1 MSLPAT
7 FCSKQL
13 STSFDP
19 LPRKSR
25 VSLDWTLA
33 NGIRAPQS
41 AASGILNI
49 PSGGTVC
56 SMPIKLSV
64 CSDLLYE
71 LVLGRD
77 WSYFCRQTLP
87 YASFSLSSGVVWPEK
102 LSNPSHLIDTWDSPA
117 TEIINQGCDEMR
129 NLQTQLPGAHN
140 VHFKL

>member
-19 LPRKSR
+19 LSEKSQ
-25 VSLDWTLA
+25 VSLDWILA

-41 AASGILNI
+41 AASGIRTI

-64 CSDLLYE
+64 CSDLPYDLS
-71 LVLGRD
+71 VLRCCLAGKTIKSLALNRYLEFVRD
-77 WSYFCRQTLP
+77 GYHHARLRRDAQSANTIS
-87 YASFSLSSGVVWPEK
+87 ASSLCV
-102 LSNPSHLIDTWDSPA
+102 
-117 TEIINQGCDEMR
+117 
-129 NLQTQLPGAHN
+129 
-140 VHFKL
+140 